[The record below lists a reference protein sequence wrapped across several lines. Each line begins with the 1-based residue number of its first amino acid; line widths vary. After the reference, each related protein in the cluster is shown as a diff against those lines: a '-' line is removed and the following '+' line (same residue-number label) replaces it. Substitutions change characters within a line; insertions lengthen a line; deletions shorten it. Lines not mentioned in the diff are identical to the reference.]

1 MSWQCNV
8 IETQPDCIAD
18 KVNELVDGHPEKYVL
33 IDYDSHAS
41 IFLSTDHY
49 DFRHR
54 KCEGIDYVLCS
65 SIGDLKDTFLYKQL
79 EGRLFLILKEDLPAL
94 IRTSDGDVDVTF
106 EDQSNY
112 EKNCMDLRMYIDSKY
127 VIKYS
132 KNVNITSFE
141 VVPMKMN

>member
-1 MSWQCNV
+1 M
-8 IETQPDCIAD
+8 
-18 KVNELVDGHPEKYVL
+18 
-33 IDYDSHAS
+33 
-41 IFLSTDHY
+41 
-49 DFRHR
+49 
-54 KCEGIDYVLCS
+54 CS
-65 SIGDLKDTFLYKQL
+65 SIGDLKDTFFYKQL
-79 EGRLFLILKEDLPAL
+79 EGRLFLILKEDLPVL